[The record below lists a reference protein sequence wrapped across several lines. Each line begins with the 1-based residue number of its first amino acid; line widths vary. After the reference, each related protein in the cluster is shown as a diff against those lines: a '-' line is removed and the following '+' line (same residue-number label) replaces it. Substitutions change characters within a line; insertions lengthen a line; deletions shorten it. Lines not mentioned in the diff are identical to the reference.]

1 MGEEQET
8 KQEDLVPRI
17 GTFLVLLGLFAFI
30 LFLASDLSNQTDF
43 DWLFVGMLLMGIG
56 WLFRRRAKPPPSSGR
71 FSSVRKWRENSKKRK
86 QEKNRNKKNITMKK
100 FSCF

>member
-8 KQEDLVPRI
+8 KQDDLIPRI

-43 DWLFVGMLLMGIG
+43 DCLFVGMLLLAIG
-56 WLFRRRAKPPPSSGR
+56 WLFRRRATPPPPSRR
-71 FSSVRKWRENSKKRK
+71 FSGVRKWRENAKNRK
-86 QEKNRNKKNITMKK
+86 QEKAEKKKAKK
-100 FSCF
+100 